1 MNEEIRRYG
10 TGVVDIT
17 EKARKARLR
26 YYGHVIRRYEG
37 ERSDI
42 HYGDGDKEKLRTED
56 NDDVM
61 I

>member
-1 MNEEIRRYG
+1 LNEEIRRYG

-37 ERSDI
+37 ERSDTLWRWRQR
-42 HYGDGDKEKLRTED
+42 ETED
-56 NDDVM
+56 GG
-61 I
+61 